1 MTTMKNKVYNENHAN
16 HANNTIPIVITGDG
30 RD

>member
-1 MTTMKNKVYNENHAN
+1 MLMTTMKNEVYNKNHV
-16 HANNTIPIVITGDG
+16 NNTIPIVITGDG